1 MKVLKTIFRS
11 FLFGLGVG
19 ILLAPRAGSETRRM
33 LSEKFNSAL
42 EGANSL
48 AEKLDYSSAEGGTS
62 AAFVPKQHY
71 ANSGAAREVG
81 SSNLS
86 SSSM

>member
-1 MKVLKTIFRS
+1 MLKTMFRS
-11 FLFGLGVG
+11 LLIGVGVG

-42 EGANSL
+42 DTASGA
-48 AEKLDYSSAEGGTS
+48 AEKLNHSSAEGGTS

-71 ANSGAAREVG
+71 AEQNARE
-81 SSNLS
+81 LS
-86 SSSM
+86 GVDTAV